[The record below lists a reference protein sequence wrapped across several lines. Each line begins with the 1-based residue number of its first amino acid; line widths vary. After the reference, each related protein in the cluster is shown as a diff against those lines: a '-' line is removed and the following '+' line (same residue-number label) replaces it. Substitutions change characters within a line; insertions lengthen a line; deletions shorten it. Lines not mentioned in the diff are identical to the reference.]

1 MLLRVRQLIEFGAQ
15 TSRRST
21 DRESAM
27 EELVVAVIANVA
39 FLLIE
44 ALVVRLIRAF
54 ASTPAT
60 AS

>member
-1 MLLRVRQLIEFGAQ
+1 MLFRVRQLIEFGAQ
-15 TSRRST
+15 TDRRST
-21 DRESAM
+21 DREIAM

-39 FLLIE
+39 FLVIE